1 MSISKIV
8 KMYNKGKENEGSLI
22 RIMRAGDPALKDIM
36 NRHIAG
42 KEEAAAVVAA
52 IIKTVR
58 EQGDSALCNY
68 TAKFDKVNVT
78 PEKLKVTPEEIEEAY
93 QLVEKDTLEAICLA
107 RDNIAS
113 FHSKQLEKSWFAPS
127 ENGVILGQMVR
138 PLARVGIYVP
148 GGTAVLFSSV
158 LMNAIP
164 AKVAGVKEI
173 VMVTPPAKDGKLNPY
188 TLVAAAEAGVTEIY
202 KVGGAQA
209 IAALAYGTDTIK
221 PVDKITGPG
230 NIYVTLA
237 KQQVYGQ
244 VGIDMLAGPSE
255 VLVVADETA
264 DPSYIA
270 ADMLSQAEHDV
281 LASAVLLT
289 PVESLAEKVR
299 EEIIRQTGLL
309 PRQDIITRSLTDY
322 SAIVITE
329 DLAQAVQMANQFAP
343 EHLELMVK
351 EPFNLLCQITN
362 AGAVFLGAYSPEP
375 VGDYW
380 AGPNHVL
387 PTGGTARFYSP
398 LSVDT
403 FIKKS
408 SIISYTREALEQS
421 GGHIINMAVK
431 EGLDAHA
438 NAIRIRLE
446 EKQ

>member
-1 MSISKIV
+1 M
-8 KMYNKGKENEGSLI
+8 M
-22 RIMRAGDPALKDIM
+22 AGDPALEDIM

-42 KEEAAAVVAA
+42 KEAASVVVAG

-58 EQGDSALCNY
+58 EQGDRALCAY
-68 TAKFDKVNVT
+68 TASFDKVT
-78 PEKLKVTPEEIEEAY
+78 LSPEELKVTAEETEEAY
-93 QLVEKDTLEAICLA
+93 RLVKKETLEALCLA

-127 ENGVILGQMVR
+127 EYGVILGQLVR

-173 VMVTPPAKDGKLNPY
+173 VMVTPPGKDGKLNPY

-209 IAALAYGTDTIK
+209 IAALAYGTEAIK
-221 PVDKITGPG
+221 SVDKITGPG

-237 KQQVYGQ
+237 KQLVYGQ

-264 DPSYIA
+264 DPAYVA
-270 ADMLSQAEHDV
+270 ADLLSQAEHDV

-289 PVESLAEKVR
+289 PVESLAERVR
-299 EEIIRQTGLL
+299 EEIIRQTALL
-309 PRQDIITRSLTDY
+309 PRRDIVTRSLTDY
-322 SAIVITE
+322 SAIVITK
-329 DLAQAVQMANQFAP
+329 DLAQAVQMANKFAP

-403 FIKKS
+403 FMKKS
-408 SIISYTREALEQS
+408 SIISYTREALEQA

-446 EKQ
+446 GDPDNLEV